1 MNTYGDLADHSNETY
16 KKDEDPMSEPRRL
29 GRSIAALL
37 AGFVFVVVL
46 SIGTDFL
53 LRAVGVFPQSEQTM
67 SSPLFLLATVCRT
80 VFGVAGSYITARL
93 APYRPM
99 LHALVG
105 GAIGLALS
113 IVGAVVTWNKPEL
126 GPHWYPLAL
135 AVLAMPQSWL
145 GGKFR
150 EMQLS
155 QAPIAEGRSKI

>member
-1 MNTYGDLADHSNETY
+1 
-16 KKDEDPMSEPRRL
+16 MSGPHQPRRL

-37 AGFVFVVVL
+37 AGFVVVVVL
-46 SIGTDFL
+46 SLGTDVL
-53 LRAVGVFPQSEQTM
+53 LRAVGLFPQLEQTM
-67 SSPLFLLATVCRT
+67 SNPLFLLATAYRT
-80 VFGVAGSYITARL
+80 IYGVAGSYITARM

-113 IVGAVVTWNKPEL
+113 IVGAVVTWNKPDL

-145 GGKFR
+145 GGKLL
-150 EMQLS
+150 EMQLYTR
-155 QAPIAEGRSKI
+155 PEP